1 MITAVCLIDWI
12 SVAIVAVELSYDILG
27 KDVGDR
33 DEIDFLG
40 SLTWKWW
47 NIVIVLSFDKEPEIV
62 YFQNESLLLPST
74 L

>member
-1 MITAVCLIDWI
+1 MFNILNKCSNCSSRTMLW
-12 SVAIVAVELSYDILG
+12 YLG
-27 KDVGDR
+27 KYVGGR

-40 SLTWKWW
+40 FLTWKWW

-62 YFQNESLLLPST
+62 YFPNVLLLLPST